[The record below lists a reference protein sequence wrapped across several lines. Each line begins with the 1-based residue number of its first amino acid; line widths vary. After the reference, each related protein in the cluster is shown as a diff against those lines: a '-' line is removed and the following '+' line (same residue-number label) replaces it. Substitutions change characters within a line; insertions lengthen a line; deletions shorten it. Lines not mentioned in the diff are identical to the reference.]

1 MTRKRLEHFRQRLL
15 QEREALNARIL
26 AAQADAQR
34 ALGPVEPR
42 DDIPERAD
50 LADTSLAMATLL
62 TQQLQEIDDALLRM
76 ELGEYG
82 VCELCEEP
90 IELGAWKRDQQRG
103 SVKNT
108 LGVRIRGDRPSS
120 RK

>member
-42 DDIPERAD
+42 DDISERAD

-90 IELGAWKRDQQRG
+90 IELERLEARPAARFCKEHARRADQR
-103 SVKNT
+103 
-108 LGVRIRGDRPSS
+108 RPP
-120 RK
+120 KL